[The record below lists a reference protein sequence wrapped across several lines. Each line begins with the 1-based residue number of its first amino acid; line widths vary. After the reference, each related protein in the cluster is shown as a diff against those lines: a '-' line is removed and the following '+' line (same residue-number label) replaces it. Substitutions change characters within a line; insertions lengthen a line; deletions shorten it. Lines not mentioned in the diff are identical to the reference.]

1 MTRAKIITLVLSFIV
16 CIGAVVA
23 LVYIR
28 QTQQNP
34 IHTNI
39 SQEEINLEKKKEI
52 EKKLATTTLSEL
64 AASWD
69 PKKNIAGIGLPPRFE
84 ANGPQGYSQFLEVRL
99 ELKGTLTVYSTKR
112 KVTPSG
118 YLYIVNKSDGYEY
131 VLNPITY
138 YNEGKVKEIESYL
151 GKEVVIV
158 GKVYQEFVDAAASK
172 DINYVALIES
182 IKLDSAS
189 GK

>member
-1 MTRAKIITLVLSFIV
+1 MTRAKIITLTFSFIV

-23 LVYIR
+23 LIYIR
-28 QTQQNP
+28 QTQN
-34 IHTNI
+34 IRMTNEV
-39 SQEEINLEKKKEI
+39 SQKETDLEKKKEI
-52 EKKLATTTLSEL
+52 EEKLAKTTLSEL
-64 AASWD
+64 AATWD
-69 PKKNIAGIGLPPRFE
+69 PKKLTGVGLPPRFE

-99 ELKGTLTVYSTKR
+99 ELKGTLTLFSTKR

-118 YLYIVNKSDGYEY
+118 YLYLVNKSDGYEY

-151 GKEVVIV
+151 GKDVVIV

-172 DINYVALIES
+172 DINYVMLIES
-182 IKLDSAS
+182 IKLESAV
-189 GK
+189 KK